1 MSLPVFPD
9 IRTREYEQCLKPM
22 ARAVLP
28 RPVIPRS
35 GATSALKQLMVLLP
49 AIHIARLDAQHARI
63 VAVLRSKKIE
73 AGFRTPRSAAKVLAL
88 SKEFAFQKARTVAAM
103 KAMEESVRFCRVYK
117 MLGEG
122 LDADV
127 PGLIATTSYSRSAAT
142 SLEGWKTLAEVRR
155 QEVNTLVSQIDRQK
169 MQLRGLGADVQYRN
183 KPGWY
188 VTSNT

>member
-1 MSLPVFPD
+1 
-9 IRTREYEQCLKPM
+9 
-22 ARAVLP
+22 
-28 RPVIPRS
+28 
-35 GATSALKQLMVLLP
+35 
-49 AIHIARLDAQHARI
+49 
-63 VAVLRSKKIE
+63 
-73 AGFRTPRSAAKVLAL
+73 
-88 SKEFAFQKARTVAAM
+88 
-103 KAMEESVRFCRVYK
+103 

-188 VTSNT
+188 VGGCVPGGCVPGGCVPGGCVPVKVVWRRGPLCRVVGDFTVPPASCLCVCVVVGTHLAGM